1 MKIKIAVLLISAL
14 AFSQSSASPDF
25 DRLDAAIT
33 RSAKIK
39 TATVEK
45 KIAWNAEKAR
55 LEALENSYAGLLK
68 SKREKLDKIEA
79 ENKVSRG
86 NCDVLLRKIERDE
99 LALEKAS
106 AFLDLKYMQIIANPE
121 AAKILGD
128 SDAAPKN
135 FPTKTLPEKVR
146 AIMNALSVLESADK
160 SVVRDG
166 EKKSTGVFVKAE
178 GADCKPIA
186 VLKVDRN
193 GAAK

>member
-1 MKIKIAVLLISAL
+1 M
-14 AFSQSSASPDF
+14 
-25 DRLDAAIT
+25 
-33 RSAKIK
+33 
-39 TATVEK
+39 
-45 KIAWNAEKAR
+45 
-55 LEALENSYAGLLK
+55 
-68 SKREKLDKIEA
+68 DKIEA

-106 AFLDLKYMQIIANPE
+106 AFLDLKYMQIIANTE

-166 EKKSTGVFVKAE
+166 EKISTGVFVKAE